1 VTIQPKF
8 FYLAKDTHRY
18 LSKKTDMLH
27 IIHEQFGTVGSILVA
42 LLAFTFIIL
51 WIAAISGI
59 HEYPYSDKRKLL
71 ITALFIL
78 IPPYALIWLGKDMY
92 RQYKILK
99 LDKD

>member
-1 VTIQPKF
+1 LQAKF
-8 FYLAKDTHRY
+8 FYLWEDTHGY
-18 LSKKTDMLH
+18 PSKKTDMLH
-27 IIHEQFGTVGSILVA
+27 IIHEQFGTIGSILVA

-59 HEYPYSDKRKLL
+59 HEYPYSDKRKLF
-71 ITALFIL
+71 ISALFIL
-78 IPPYALIWLGKDMY
+78 IPPYALIWLAKDMY

>member
-1 VTIQPKF
+1 
-8 FYLAKDTHRY
+8 
-18 LSKKTDMLH
+18 MLH
-27 IIHEQFGTVGSILVA
+27 IIHEQFGTIGSILVA

-59 HEYPYSDKRKLL
+59 HEYPYSDKRKLF
-71 ITALFIL
+71 ISALFIL
-78 IPPYALIWLGKDMY
+78 IPPYALIWLAKDMY